1 VKWALLI
8 GTAILCTPAVRAQ
21 VTLTGRVVDE
31 DNAAVPAAQVSLTQA
46 GSNLHLEAEA
56 DPTGKFVFRLDA
68 PGDYLL
74 SAELP
79 GFFRLRDRP
88 VHLADGANE
97 VTLVLNPAREVF
109 DKVDVSYSPPVIDFE
124 RTAPEERL
132 TNTEL
137 LALPFPS
144 TNTLRNIMRAMPGV
158 VQDSVGGIHLN
169 GGAEE
174 QILYTL
180 DGFEINDPLSGQ
192 FESRIS
198 LEAVSSMEVTGLNPA
213 EFGKGAAGVL
223 ALKTTTGDDRFRY
236 SGTDFI
242 PGLENRKGLTISDWT
257 PRFELS
263 GPLERGRAWFSD
275 GLDAQYNQTIINE
288 LPAGQDRDTSWRATN
303 LLRTQFNLSPSNILY
318 TGFLASFW
326 IAPRNGLDPLDPIE
340 TTTDRRTRQ
349 WFVNFKDQIYLHR
362 GALLDVGCAVDRTF
376 DREIPQGDLPLV
388 NTDNGRTGNAFLD
401 ATRQGGRNQCLANLY
416 LPSFT
421 ALGEHHLKI
430 GLDFDWIGYSQDAF
444 RSSYEFLRDDNS
456 IARLVTFGGSGQ
468 LHLSNRQASSYL
480 QDSWKIQS
488 RLQLELGLRQDWDH
502 LARNVNFA
510 PRAGFSWAPPHL
522 ESTKISGG
530 FGIVYDQSSMQL
542 FSQPLDQYSL
552 ASHYL
557 DNGTL
562 AYPPAVTLFTL
573 GPGPFKMPRYA
584 NENLTAE
591 RSLGSGLY
599 LRVQALRRRGRDGFT
614 YTNILTPDS
623 PAPPGLAP
631 IFDGMPFD
639 ALYQLTNQRR
649 DSYDAFEVTV
659 HHTFHKQ
666 FEWMASYTRSRAYS
680 TAVIVPSIDTPVLVT
695 ANAGRMSWDAPNRI
709 LSWGYLPTRWPNWAI
724 AYLFEA
730 RDGYPFSIQDDTGQ
744 IVGSPNDHRFPMFFE
759 LNLHIERRFVFR
771 KQRWALRAGF
781 DNITNHQNYNTV
793 NNDLDSPQFLAMSG
807 GQTRALTFRIRWLGH

>member
-8 GTAILCTPAVRAQ
+8 ASAVLCAPAVRAQ
-21 VTLTGRVVDE
+21 VTLIGRVVDE
-31 DNAAVPAAQVSLTQA
+31 DNAAVPGAQVALTQA
-46 GSNLHLEAEA
+46 GSTLRLEAEA

-74 SAELP
+74 AAERP
-79 GFFRLRDRP
+79 GFFRLRLRP
-88 VHLADGANE
+88 VRLAEGANE

-109 DKVDVSYSPPVIDFE
+109 EKVDVSYSPPAIDFE

-158 VQDSVGGIHLN
+158 VQDSAGGIHLN

-198 LEAVSSMEVTGLNPA
+198 LEVVSSVEVTGLNPA

-236 SGTDFI
+236 AGTNFI
-242 PGLENRKGLTISDWT
+242 PGLENRKGLTISGWT

-275 GLDAQYNQTIINE
+275 GLDMQYNQTVVNE

-303 LLRTQFNLSPSNILY
+303 LLRNQFNLSPSNILY

-326 IAPRNGLDPLDPIE
+326 IAPRNGLGPLDPIE

-349 WFVNFKDQIYLHR
+349 WFFNLKDQIYLQH
-362 GALLDVGCAVDRTF
+362 GALLDIGCAADRTF
-376 DREIPQGDLPLV
+376 GRLIPQGDLPLV

-401 ATRQGGRNQCLANLY
+401 ATREGGRNQCLANLY
-416 LPSFT
+416 LPAFT
-421 ALGEHHLKI
+421 ALGAHHLKT
-430 GLDFDWIGYSQDAF
+430 GVDFDWVNYSQDAS
-444 RSSYEFLRDDNS
+444 RSSYEFLRADNS
-456 IARLVTFGGSGQ
+456 ISRLVTFGGSGQ

-502 LARNVNFA
+502 LAGNVNFS
-510 PRAGFSWAPPHL
+510 PRLGFSWAPPHL

-530 FGIVYDQSSMQL
+530 FGVVYDQSSLQL

-557 DNGTL
+557 ADGTL

-573 GPGPFKMPRYA
+573 GPGPFKTPRYA
-584 NENLTAE
+584 NANLVAE
-591 RSLGSGLY
+591 QRLASGLY

-614 YTNILTPDS
+614 YTNTLAPDS
-623 PAPPGLAP
+623 HTL
-631 IFDGMPFD
+631 DGMPFD
-639 ALYQLTNQRR
+639 ALYQLGNQRR
-649 DSYDAFEVTV
+649 DSYHAFDVTV
-659 HHTFHKQ
+659 HQTFHKQ
-666 FEWMASYTRSRAYS
+666 FEWMASYTRSRASS
-680 TAVIVPSIDTPVLVT
+680 TAVIVPNIDTPVLVT
-695 ANAGRMSWDAPNRI
+695 ANTGRMSWDAPNRI
-709 LSWGYLPTRWPNWAI
+709 LSWGYMPTPWSSWAI

-730 RDGYPFSIQDDTGQ
+730 RNGYPFSIQDDTGQ
-744 IVGSPNDHRFPMFFE
+744 ILGSPNDHRFPMFLE

-771 KQRWALRAGF
+771 KQRWALRCGF
-781 DNITNHQNYNTV
+781 NNITNHKNPNTV
-793 NNDLDSPQFLAMSG
+793 NNDLNSPQFLAMSG
-807 GQTRALTFRIRWLGH
+807 GQTRALTLRIRWLGR